1 MADTAF
7 KEKITKRKFDAKMV
21 EDFGYDNIY
30 SSPYSENNMDDDG
43 NPVVNKM
50 TLYYTNEHKHLGT
63 WMKGSGW
70 IFKSAYAKLDNQPV
84 VG

>member
-1 MADTAF
+1 MADLAF

-30 SSPYSENNMDDDG
+30 SSPYSGNGSDGDG
-43 NPVVNKM
+43 NHIVKKM
-50 TLYYTNEHKHLGT
+50 TLYYTNEHVHLGT

-70 IFKSAYAKLDNQPV
+70 IFESAYK
-84 VG
+84 